1 MRHLSKIL
9 PIIFLILSIEMLHGG
24 TDGTIRGKV
33 TDEESMGLP
42 GATIYL
48 PAVGIGAAADPEG
61 NFIILNIP
69 VGKYDVVVQM
79 IGYTKKTYKDIQVMM
94 DQTVWLNPVL
104 PVAYV
109 CLLYTSPS
117 PRD

>member
-48 PAVGIGAAADPEG
+48 PALGMGAAADPEG

-79 IGYTKKTYKDIQVMM
+79 MTA
-94 DQTVWLNPVL
+94 N
-104 PVAYV
+104 
-109 CLLYTSPS
+109 
-117 PRD
+117 

>member
-9 PIIFLILSIEMLHGG
+9 PVIFLILFTEMLLGG

-48 PAVGIGAAADPEG
+48 PALGMGAAADPEG
-61 NFIILNIP
+61 NFIILNIHE
-69 VGKYDVVVQM
+69 KN
-79 IGYTKKTYKDIQVMM
+79 IQRYPGN
-94 DQTVWLNPVL
+94 DGPN
-104 PVAYV
+104 
-109 CLLYTSPS
+109 CLAKSCLAGCIC
-117 PRD
+117 